1 MAILDPKKLLPP
13 RTTGSALVSQKSI
26 STAKFIPNKSSL
38 VKPKDITPPETEPG
52 DLYSGAIVI
61 QNKVLS
67 IQKLIGNNTYFY
79 KKIQDSKRKES
90 EDDKFQKKEEKLE
103 EKKLKIGPDI
113 KLPSLPKTGFLD
125 AIKRFLFYT
134 FLGYAFNKFGKYIP
148 KILELTTKLT
158 PAISFFENFIGNVL
172 NGVINFVDVGY
183 DAYDKVRAITKSIGG
198 ENAEKKFDEF
208 GKQFNTFA
216 NLAIIAGMATMGGTD
231 FKRRGSE
238 GGRGG
243 SYATG
248 YATGYAAGLASGKGI
263 RPGAGFRDPG
273 RYRAPGQARASGFDL
288 EQARKAY
295 TQARTSAP
303 VGPRGPLD
311 RIGRRFKGA
320 AAQLETGTLFKR
332 GSGIQRA
339 LYSSP
344 GKIKGI
350 IPKGVFGRVPI
361 IGGLIDFIV
370 STVIFKE
377 KPGRAAAK
385 AVGST
390 IGAALGT
397 FIPIPFAG
405 TILGGILGD
414 IVGGALYDTLTTKDS
429 IQGRAKGGE
438 VTRGGK
444 KVSRPAARKIRKIKT
459 KPPKVR
465 PQKTIPGKDI
475 GGKDQI
481 QQLFP
486 TTTDPKVR
494 NPLGFLESTSTSLK
508 TVPMIGGLMGASLDL
523 AMGQKPE
530 PSVFNKIG
538 MGFGSLIQSA
548 IDSETNN
555 TLGNIQKEVV
565 ALASGGVIP
574 RTLSSD
580 ENIGMKIGERIA
592 KTLEAM
598 VNVKVNQTLQ
608 ALRKE
613 FGKEGF
619 GMEPEFGKRGPGGG
633 QIPGDAP
640 PEVKAMLEAISSG
653 EGGWDSVNP
662 GTTVSGLSNMTIA
675 DARKSAMEKGYSMK
689 GSGAMGKWQQ
699 MPEFILERARD
710 AGLDPNKDKF
720 SPENQTKI
728 ARMLMSSVYPG
739 GETQLVK
746 DARQNPI
753 LASSKLRGTWPSL
766 PGGSQ
771 ANTTEQEFIRNYARS
786 LQSYKS
792 PEFGTEIGNLQL
804 AKQLAESMGVPLYS
818 HVRKDNPDSYHYDGR
833 SMDFSN
839 DSVGKGTPQQLALA
853 KELVKRYG
861 ATAKEIFYTP
871 LGFSIKDGKRVPPI
885 AAADHYN
892 HVHVAFEKGGKTPGV
907 PTPAIVGEKGPE
919 FVLDT
924 DTTTALE
931 QNFPG
936 FLDSLNK
943 ADYKGTL
950 QVLQNY
956 ASYHNPSGTTLMM
969 QRVIIEK
976 PIPMQSK
983 GGGFVLLDNSTSSSN
998 PTAVLYKG

>member
-38 VKPKDITPPETEPG
+38 VKPKGITQPETEPG
-52 DLYSGAIVI
+52 DVYSGAIVI
-61 QNKVLS
+61 QNKILS

-79 KKIQDSKRKES
+79 KKIQDSNRKES

-103 EKKLKIGPDI
+103 EKKLKIGPGI

-172 NGVINFVDVGY
+172 NGVINFVDAGY

-231 FKRRGSE
+231 F
-238 GGRGG
+238 GRGNKG
-243 SYATG
+243 SKTVPTNKPDKVSKNLKTPIGTRSLPGSFTPKGYVPGDKISQYAPTNKNVFQKVG
-248 YATGYAAGLASGKGI
+248 Q
-263 RPGAGFRDPG
+263 
-273 RYRAPGQARASGFDL
+273 QARIIGKKGFGKF
-288 EQARKAY
+288 A
-295 TQARTSAP
+295 
-303 VGPRGPLD
+303 
-311 RIGRRFKGA
+311 GR
-320 AAQLETGTLFKR
+320 
-332 GSGIQRA
+332 
-339 LYSSP
+339 
-344 GKIKGI
+344 
-350 IPKGVFGRVPI
+350 VFGRVPI

-548 IDSETNN
+548 IDSETNT

-598 VNVKVNQTLQ
+598 VNVRVNQTLQ

-619 GMEPEFGKRGPGGG
+619 SIDGIIPGSGTGTGDESAAGIVFNALIAEGFTPNQAAGVVGNLMQESGGG
-633 QIPGDAP
+633 T
-640 PEVKAMLEAISSG
+640 K
-653 EGGWDSVNP
+653 N
-662 GTTVSGLSNMTIA
+662 
-675 DARKSAMEKGYSMK
+675 
-689 GSGAMGKWQQ
+689 
-699 MPEFILERARD
+699 
-710 AGLDPNKDKF
+710 LDPNADNRTHHGIAQWDKRIRWPRVFAYIRSIGKDPNSIEGQAAGLIWEMKTHEKRAYDTLKKVSNVRDAAIVF
-720 SPENQTKI
+720 LKEFERS
-728 ARMLMSSVYPG
+728 
-739 GETQLVK
+739 GETPGMTGYENRLKNAASISTEFSEKGTIMGRKGSLSYIPDPRGTKLAGDLGDFMKSWGGVPGSIWQHSRHGGQGRRNYGSFHNVDRAIDLG
-746 DARQNPI
+746 ANANEQGPI
-753 LASSKLRGTWPSL
+753 LKKIEEFNKIRGVKPVQILHAGNDPS
-766 PGGSQ
+766 GIH
-771 ANTTEQEFIRNYARS
+771 N
-786 LQSYKS
+786 
-792 PEFGTEIGNLQL
+792 
-804 AKQLAESMGVPLYS
+804 
-818 HVRKDNPDSYHYDGR
+818 
-833 SMDFSN
+833 
-839 DSVGKGTPQQLALA
+839 
-853 KELVKRYG
+853 
-861 ATAKEIFYTP
+861 
-871 LGFSIKDGKRVPPI
+871 
-885 AAADHYN
+885 N
-892 HVHVAFEKGGKTPGV
+892 HVHVAYEKGGKVPGL
-907 PTPAIVGEKGPE
+907 TRAILGEKGPE

-956 ASYHNPSGTTLMM
+956 ASYHNPSGTALMM

-983 GGGFVLLDNSTSSSN
+983 GGGFIPLDNSTSSSN
-998 PTAVLYKG
+998 STAVLYKG

>member
-1 MAILDPKKLLPP
+1 M
-13 RTTGSALVSQKSI
+13 
-26 STAKFIPNKSSL
+26 
-38 VKPKDITPPETEPG
+38 
-52 DLYSGAIVI
+52 
-61 QNKVLS
+61 
-67 IQKLIGNNTYFY
+67 
-79 KKIQDSKRKES
+79 
-90 EDDKFQKKEEKLE
+90 
-103 EKKLKIGPDI
+103 
-113 KLPSLPKTGFLD
+113 
-125 AIKRFLFYT
+125 
-134 FLGYAFNKFGKYIP
+134 
-148 KILELTTKLT
+148 
-158 PAISFFENFIGNVL
+158 
-172 NGVINFVDVGY
+172 
-183 DAYDKVRAITKSIGG
+183 RA
-198 ENAEKKFDEF
+198 NA
-208 GKQFNTFA
+208 
-216 NLAIIAGMATMGGTD
+216 
-231 FKRRGSE
+231 
-238 GGRGG
+238 
-243 SYATG
+243 
-248 YATGYAAGLASGKGI
+248 
-263 RPGAGFRDPG
+263 
-273 RYRAPGQARASGFDL
+273 QARA
-288 EQARKAY
+288 
-295 TQARTSAP
+295 SAP

-311 RIGRRFKGA
+311 RIVRQFKGA

-332 GSGIQRA
+332 GSGIQRE
-339 LYSSP
+339 LYNAP
-344 GKIKGI
+344 GKIKGV
-350 IPKGVFGRVPI
+350 IPKGAGRVFGRVPI

-385 AVGST
+385 AVGAT
-390 IGAALGT
+390 IGSALGT

-414 IVGGALYDTLTTKDS
+414 IVGGALYDTLISKDS

-481 QQLFP
+481 KQLFP

-494 NPLGFLESTSTSLK
+494 NPLGFLESTSTSFK

-523 AMGQKPE
+523 VMGQKPE

-548 IDSETNN
+548 IDSETNT
-555 TLGNIQKEVV
+555 TLGNIQREVV

-619 GMEPEFGKRGPGGG
+619 SIDGIIPGSGTGTGDESAAGIVFNALIAEGFTPNQAAGVVGNLMQESGGG
-633 QIPGDAP
+633 T
-640 PEVKAMLEAISSG
+640 K
-653 EGGWDSVNP
+653 N
-662 GTTVSGLSNMTIA
+662 
-675 DARKSAMEKGYSMK
+675 
-689 GSGAMGKWQQ
+689 
-699 MPEFILERARD
+699 
-710 AGLDPNKDKF
+710 LDPNADNRTHHGIAQWDKRIRWPRVFAYIRSIGKDPNSIEGQVAGLIWEMKTHEKRAYDTLKKVSNVRDAAIVF
-720 SPENQTKI
+720 LKEFERS
-728 ARMLMSSVYPG
+728 
-739 GETQLVK
+739 GETPGMTGYENRLKNAASISTEFSEKGTIMGRKGSLSYVSDPRGTKLAGDLGDFMKSWGGVPGSIWQHSRHGGQGRRNYGSFHNVDRAIDLG
-746 DARQNPI
+746 ANANEQGPI
-753 LASSKLRGTWPSL
+753 LKKIEEFNKIRGVKPVQILHAGNDPS
-766 PGGSQ
+766 GIH
-771 ANTTEQEFIRNYARS
+771 N
-786 LQSYKS
+786 
-792 PEFGTEIGNLQL
+792 
-804 AKQLAESMGVPLYS
+804 
-818 HVRKDNPDSYHYDGR
+818 
-833 SMDFSN
+833 
-839 DSVGKGTPQQLALA
+839 
-853 KELVKRYG
+853 
-861 ATAKEIFYTP
+861 
-871 LGFSIKDGKRVPPI
+871 
-885 AAADHYN
+885 N
-892 HVHVAFEKGGKTPGV
+892 HVHVAYEKGGKVPGR
-907 PTPAIVGEKGPE
+907 TKAILGEKGPE

-983 GGGFVLLDNSTSSSN
+983 GGGFIPLDNSTSSSN
-998 PTAVLYKG
+998 PTAVLHKG

>member
-26 STAKFIPNKSSL
+26 STAKFISNTSSL

-52 DLYSGAIVI
+52 DVYSGAIVI

-79 KKIQDSKRKES
+79 KKIQDSNRKES
-90 EDDKFQKKEEKLE
+90 EDNKFQKKEEKLE
-103 EKKLKIGPDI
+103 EKKLKLGPGI

-172 NGVINFVDVGY
+172 NGVINFVDAGY

-231 FKRRGSE
+231 F
-238 GGRGG
+238 GRGNKGPKTIPTNKPDKVSKNLKTPIGTRSLPG
-243 SYATG
+243 SFTPKGYVPGDKISQYAPTNKNVFQKVG
-248 YATGYAAGLASGKGI
+248 Q
-263 RPGAGFRDPG
+263 
-273 RYRAPGQARASGFDL
+273 QARIIGKKGFGKF
-288 EQARKAY
+288 A
-295 TQARTSAP
+295 
-303 VGPRGPLD
+303 
-311 RIGRRFKGA
+311 GR
-320 AAQLETGTLFKR
+320 
-332 GSGIQRA
+332 
-339 LYSSP
+339 
-344 GKIKGI
+344 
-350 IPKGVFGRVPI
+350 VFGRVPI

-414 IVGGALYDTLTTKDS
+414 IVGGALYDTLISKDS

-481 QQLFP
+481 KQLFP

-523 AMGQKPE
+523 VMGQKPE

-548 IDSETNN
+548 IDSETNT

-619 GMEPEFGKRGPGGG
+619 GMEPGTEGAPGGISGGEYGGYSPQGMQKEIYEYLINEKKMSDVQALGLMANISRESGFRPGIPSGDDGGAGGLFQWKIPRSTAMAKAVPDWKSNWKG
-633 QIPGDAP
+633 QIDYALREPG
-640 PEVKAMLEAISSG
+640 
-653 EGGWDSVNP
+653 
-662 GTTVSGLSNMTIA
+662 
-675 DARKSAMEKGYSMK
+675 EKGPQYLSTGFSSAQEAADWWMREWERPK
-689 GSGAMGKWQQ
+689 DKVAASKKHTQYLSTVPKAPDGSVKFRAAESSLKVGSGNFHIIQYITGDVNYKGDGKQFYYDRAGHG
-699 MPEFILERARD
+699 MPGNYHDHIAFKTKEEKERAKAALRA
-710 AGLDPNKDKF
+710 AGIKIGSEYRHGDPGYHGKGLAIDV
-720 SPENQTKI
+720 PGNQW
-728 ARMLMSSVYPG
+728 G
-739 GETQLVK
+739 GGP
-746 DARQNPI
+746 RNPI
-753 LASSKLRGTWPSL
+753 TGAHYVGSKKVREVLGLR
-766 PGGSQ
+766 
-771 ANTTEQEFIRNYARS
+771 
-786 LQSYKS
+786 
-792 PEFGTEIGNLQL
+792 
-804 AKQLAESMGVPLYS
+804 
-818 HVRKDNPDSYHYDGR
+818 
-833 SMDFSN
+833 
-839 DSVGKGTPQQLALA
+839 
-853 KELVKRYG
+853 
-861 ATAKEIFYTP
+861 
-871 LGFSIKDGKRVPPI
+871 
-885 AAADHYN
+885 
-892 HVHVAFEKGGKTPGV
+892 AFEKGGKTPGV

-936 FLDSLNK
+936 FLVSLNK

-976 PIPMQSK
+976 PIPIQSK
-983 GGGFVLLDNSTSSSN
+983 GGGFIPLDNSTSSSN
-998 PTAVLYKG
+998 PTAVLHKG

>member
-1 MAILDPKKLLPP
+1 MAILDPKKLLPS
-13 RTTGSALVSQKSI
+13 RTTGSALISQKSI
-26 STAKFIPNKSSL
+26 STAKFIPNTSSL

-52 DLYSGAIVI
+52 DVYSGAIVI

-79 KKIQDSKRKES
+79 KKIQDSNRKES
-90 EDDKFQKKEEKLE
+90 EDNKFQKKEEKLE
-103 EKKLKIGPDI
+103 EKKLKLGPGI

-172 NGVINFVDVGY
+172 NGVINFVDAGY

-231 FKRRGSE
+231 F
-238 GGRGG
+238 GRGNKGPKTVLTDKVSKNLKTPIGTRSLPG
-243 SYATG
+243 SFTPKGYVPGDKISQYAPTNKNVFQKVG
-248 YATGYAAGLASGKGI
+248 Q
-263 RPGAGFRDPG
+263 
-273 RYRAPGQARASGFDL
+273 QARIIGKKGFGNF
-288 EQARKAY
+288 A
-295 TQARTSAP
+295 
-303 VGPRGPLD
+303 
-311 RIGRRFKGA
+311 GR
-320 AAQLETGTLFKR
+320 
-332 GSGIQRA
+332 
-339 LYSSP
+339 
-344 GKIKGI
+344 
-350 IPKGVFGRVPI
+350 VFGRVPI

-385 AVGST
+385 AVGAT
-390 IGAALGT
+390 IGSALGT

-414 IVGGALYDTLTTKDS
+414 IVGGALYDTLISKDS

-481 QQLFP
+481 KQLFP

-523 AMGQKPE
+523 VMGQKPE

-619 GMEPEFGKRGPGGG
+619 GMEPEFGGEFGGEFDEASMGTGEMELFKRMVYAEAGGEG
-633 QIPGDAP
+633 KVGMAL
-640 PEVKAMLEAISSG
+640 VARAILNRAGLIQSGNVSSG
-653 EGGWDSVNP
+653 TFNAKSGSINDIIRAPKQFSPMTDGRIKQSLTESQLSQALDAIRLAQNP
-662 GTTVSGLSNMTIA
+662 NQLI
-675 DARKSAMEKGYSMK
+675 KSLKAE
-689 GSGAMGKWQQ
+689 
-699 MPEFILERARD
+699 
-710 AGLDPNKDKF
+710 GLDDGTISKLVAVTGFRNYAAGAGYDSSQAVNETRYKRHTFNTAGNTSLLVPKGVAI
-720 SPENQTKI
+720 Q
-728 ARMLMSSVYPG
+728 MGMSSV
-739 GETQLVK
+739 
-746 DARQNPI
+746 
-753 LASSKLRGTWPSL
+753 SSSFMPL
-766 PGGSQ
+766 
-771 ANTTEQEFIRNYARS
+771 
-786 LQSYKS
+786 
-792 PEFGTEIGNLQL
+792 GTERGGLSA
-804 AKQLAESMGVPLYS
+804 AKQLAESMGLDMTSGQRGPRYRGDKSL
-818 HVRKDNPDSYHYDGR
+818 HIPGR
-833 SMDFSN
+833 AMDFSN
-839 DSVGKGTPQQLALA
+839 GIDTPQQKKFAL
-853 KELVKRYG
+853 EMIKRYG
-861 ATAKEIFYTP
+861 SSLAELIYTP
-871 LGFSIKDGKRVPPI
+871 LGFGIKNGKRVPLSVWGDKTN
-885 AAADHYN
+885 AGHYN

-976 PIPMQSK
+976 PIPIQSK
-983 GGGFVLLDNSTSSSN
+983 GGGFIPLDNSTSSSN
-998 PTAVLYKG
+998 PTAVLHKG